1 MASVKFFIKSD
12 NYPST
17 IYLRFV
23 HGRKFD
29 FTKSTSLIVNS
40 KYWNNKNGN
49 VRQIAEF
56 SEKLTLQNNLN
67 DLRDKVINKFS
78 IDYAK
83 GDLINSYWLENTIKE
98 VFNQKDITDL
108 NYIISYY
115 DVFID
120 NLDFKIQKNG
130 RTGVKKITKQRY
142 KNLIEKIKDFQKY
155 KNNKILFTD
164 IDLKF
169 YRDFVNFLN
178 KNQKLSFNT
187 IGKHIALL
195 KSICKDA
202 KENGIKVNND
212 IFKSEFRV
220 TKENTSFVTFTEEE
234 INTIFYNNF
243 QLNYLQNAKNWLII
257 GIWTGARAS
266 DLLNFT
272 TDNINGDFIEYTA
285 QKTGQKIILPIHW
298 QIKTII
304 ETLGAFPNK
313 ISTQKYNDY
322 IKEVCKE
329 LKINNEVIGRK
340 LENIGTEK
348 NPIWRKVNSN
358 YKKYQLVS
366 THIGRR
372 TFATIHYGKLP
383 TPVIMSATGHTTE
396 KMLLKYIGKTAK
408 DNADFLREYWQKEK
422 LKTENKTILK
432 IAK

>member
-12 NYPST
+12 SYPST
-17 IYLRFV
+17 IYLRFL

-29 FTKSTSLIVNS
+29 FTKSTSLIINS

-49 VRQIAEF
+49 VRQVAEF
-56 SEKLTLQNNLN
+56 SEKLNLQNKLN
-67 DLRDKVINKFS
+67 ELRDEVINKFS

-83 GDLINSYWLENTIKE
+83 GELINSYWLESIIKN
-98 VFNQKDITDL
+98 VFNQRETTDL
-108 NYIISYY
+108 NYFVSYSSFY
-115 DVFID
+115 ID
-120 NLDFKIQKNG
+120 NLDFKVQKNG
-130 RTGVKKITKQRY
+130 RTGVTHITKLRY
-142 KNLIEKIKDFQKY
+142 KNLTQKIKDFQNH
-155 KNNKILFTD
+155 KNKQFVFTD

-169 YRDFVNFLN
+169 YREFVNFLN

-212 IFKSEFRV
+212 FTKSEFRV
-220 TKENTSFVTFTEEE
+220 TKETSTFVTLSEKE
-234 INTIFYNNF
+234 IDTIFYANF
-243 QLNYLQNAKNWLII
+243 EQNYLQNAKNWLII
-257 GIWTGARAS
+257 GVWTGARAS
-266 DLLNFT
+266 DLVNFT
-272 TDNINGDFIEYTA
+272 KENLNGDFIEYTA
-285 QKTGQKIILPIHW
+285 QKTGQKIILPVHW
-298 QIKTII
+298 QIKSII
-304 ETLGAFPNK
+304 ENIGGFPHK

-329 LKINNEVIGRK
+329 LNINDEVKGRK
-340 LENIGTEK
+340 LENIGTQK
-348 NPIWRKVNSN
+348 NPIWRKVNST
-358 YKKYQLVS
+358 YKKYELVS

-408 DNADFLREYWQKEK
+408 DNADFLREYWRTEK
-422 LKTENKTILK
+422 LKKDNKIELK